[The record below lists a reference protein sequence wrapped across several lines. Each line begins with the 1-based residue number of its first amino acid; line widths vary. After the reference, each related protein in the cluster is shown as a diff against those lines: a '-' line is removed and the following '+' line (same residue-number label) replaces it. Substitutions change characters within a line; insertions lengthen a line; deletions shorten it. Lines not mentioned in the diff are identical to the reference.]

1 MESQTI
7 LDQRILR
14 TKKELKNK
22 EFKVGILIKNT
33 KLSDK
38 QKELRTIL
46 SGMNMDP
53 SKLLDLAYEL
63 VEDNISMVNNKE
75 KNPVGDQR
83 RIK

>member
-14 TKKELKNK
+14 IKKELKNK